1 MVKEEKGRKAW
12 GRKRS
17 GGRFVRTGAIRIWA
31 WMAAVIGVLAAAG
44 CSVERTEPVKVEDLT
59 YTILEESQIPQELAA
74 LIEEKK
80 TQRFQLTFDTE
91 GERYIVVGYGI
102 QPTGGYSISVEEL
115 YLSTNAI
122 YINTNLIGP
131 MKGETVT
138 EVESY
143 PYLVVRIENR
153 MDYSEKSVVFE

>member
-1 MVKEEKGRKAW
+1 
-12 GRKRS
+12 
-17 GGRFVRTGAIRIWA
+17 
-31 WMAAVIGVLAAAG
+31 
-44 CSVERTEPVKVEDLT
+44 VKVEDLT

-143 PYLVVRIENR
+143 PYLVVR
-153 MDYSEKSVVFE
+153 V

>member
-1 MVKEEKGRKAW
+1 M
-12 GRKRS
+12 
-17 GGRFVRTGAIRIWA
+17 
-31 WMAAVIGVLAAAG
+31 
-44 CSVERTEPVKVEDLT
+44 
-59 YTILEESQIPQELAA
+59 
-74 LIEEKK
+74 
-80 TQRFQLTFDTE
+80 
-91 GERYIVVGYGI
+91 GYGI

-143 PYLVVRIENR
+143 PYLVVQIENR